1 MIIAHLDAVTAC
13 REQEARDERMKLLK
27 EGQITVDDLP
37 REDAFGATMRGGSF
51 DDGDPY
57 TTNLYLGNIA
67 PDVDELMLMREFGRR
82 VLYYITLDPFYP
94 IIHA

>member
-1 MIIAHLDAVTAC
+1 MTRAHRQDPRYAPPADAL
-13 REQEARDERMKLLK
+13 REQEARDERMKLLRD
-27 EGQITVDDLP
+27 GQITVDDLP

-67 PDVDELMLMREFGRR
+67 PDVDELMLMREFGR
-82 VLYYITLDPFYP
+82 
-94 IIHA
+94 